1 MQQSEHGSKNMG
13 RYLVL
18 CQPGR
23 FVLNHPCL
31 YTKVV
36 TTPLMKNA
44 LKMMSAASGSTC
56 CSGNFKSEGRTV
68 IMMSRRMPKASLFT
82 LCKSDVSLSEVEDL
96 LGQKVQ
102 PEAC

>member
-1 MQQSEHGSKNMG
+1 MPSALSDWQ
-13 RYLVL
+13 VL
-18 CQPGR
+18 
-23 FVLNHPCL
+23 FNNPCL
-31 YTKVV
+31 YTKVG
-36 TTPLMKNA
+36 TTPLMMNA

-96 LGQKVQ
+96 LGRKVQ